1 MTDIF
6 RDRKLVHVK
15 LDKDTH
21 AVLRSELFRAGLTMQ
36 EILAEFCRQYINKA
50 PHAVKLVEGY
60 VIRKNRYKIQALEE
74 QVKNRK
80 EQYAMTA
87 ADKSAI
93 YDLLDQ
99 SSPLG
104 HPGEDEEEA
113 DNEDI

>member
-21 AVLRSELFRAGLTMQ
+21 SVLRSELFKAGLTMQ
-36 EILAEFCRQYINKA
+36 EILSEFCRQYINKA

-74 QVKNRK
+74 QVKERK
-80 EQYAMTA
+80 EQYAMTD
-87 ADKSAI
+87 ADKAAL
-93 YDLLDQ
+93 YDLLDE

-104 HPGEDEEEA
+104 HEKDETEEDE
-113 DNEDI
+113 DL